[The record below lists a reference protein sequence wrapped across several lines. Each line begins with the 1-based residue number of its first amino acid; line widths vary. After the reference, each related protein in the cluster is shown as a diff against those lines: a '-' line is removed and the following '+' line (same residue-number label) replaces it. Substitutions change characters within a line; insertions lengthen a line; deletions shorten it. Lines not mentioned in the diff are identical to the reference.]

1 MTADAPD
8 LGVEPS
14 SAVAKLKSIAEA
26 VGMPQVIPR
35 GHRLEALE
43 RYLNQ
48 FDDEQL
54 NLFLLRLKTSA
65 WVKNSS
71 FGFDLMVR
79 KDLVNVLLAGSASLK
94 SVMKFYNVQVL
105 CIQKA

>member
-1 MTADAPD
+1 MTTDP
-8 LGVEPS
+8 LGLGTEPS
-14 SAVAKLKSIAEA
+14 PVVATLKSIAEA
-26 VGMPQVIPR
+26 VGMPQVIPK
-35 GHRLEALE
+35 GHRLEACE

-48 FDDEQL
+48 FDAEQI
-54 NLFLLRLKTSA
+54 NMFLLRLKTSA

-71 FGFDLMVR
+71 FGFDLMIR
-79 KDLVNVLLAGSASLK
+79 KDLVNVLLAGSTSLK